1 VTEIFAS
8 RMLVTGIPFLLGD
21 FQEVCAIGALDGTS
35 QRLEALA
42 SDQTLAVGDFLE
54 AGDLQAL
61 ALLDGL
67 EEAGGLEQRF
77 RRAGVEPGETAA
89 EGLHA

>member
-1 VTEIFAS
+1 
-8 RMLVTGIPFLLGD
+8 
-21 FQEVCAIGALDGTS
+21 
-35 QRLEALA
+35 
-42 SDQTLAVGDFLE
+42 LAVGDFLE